1 LKVYAIG
8 ESTSMKFV
16 ANVFSRRI
24 CEESTALYA
33 AVVLCHAA
41 SPALLGVALYGISR
55 HCSTRAEILIGTLA
69 AVAAALGL
77 TACGL
82 ILGVLAELRRR

>member
-1 LKVYAIG
+1 
-8 ESTSMKFV
+8 MKAL
-16 ANVFSRRI
+16 ANVFGRRV
-24 CEESTALYA
+24 CDESTALHA
-33 AVVLCHAA
+33 AMVLCHAA

-69 AVAAALGL
+69 AVGAALGL

-82 ILGVLAELRRR
+82 LLAVLAELRRR

>member
-1 LKVYAIG
+1 
-8 ESTSMKFV
+8 MK
-16 ANVFSRRI
+16 ALTRVFETRL
-24 CEESTALYA
+24 CGESTALYA
-33 AVVLCHAA
+33 GVVLCHAA

-55 HCSTRAEILIGTLA
+55 HCTTRAEILIGTLA
-69 AVAAALGL
+69 AVAASLGL